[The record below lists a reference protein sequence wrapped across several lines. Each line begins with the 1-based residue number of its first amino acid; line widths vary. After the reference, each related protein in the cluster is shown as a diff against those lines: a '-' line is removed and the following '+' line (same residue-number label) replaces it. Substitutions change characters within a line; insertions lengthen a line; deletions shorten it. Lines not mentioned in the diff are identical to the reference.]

1 VRGCGVKPR
10 IALLTTSLDSGGAE
24 TQVVSLAVEL
34 ARRGYKAAVI
44 SLTVPSAYIAELSSE
59 GVEVFT
65 LRMSPGLADPRGLW
79 RLIRF
84 LVRFR
89 PQVLH
94 SHLFHANILA
104 RVARLFV
111 PVPVVISTLHSA
123 SESGRRRA
131 GTRARDFAY
140 RGSGWLADRVVAVC
154 EAVAARHIACKAAQR
169 AKLRVI
175 PNGVDCRVFRPD
187 RERRAAI
194 RGELRVGNAFVW
206 LAAGRLMWKKDYPT
220 MLRAFAPLSGSGSVL
235 VVAGTGPQAAEL
247 HDMAAAMNL
256 NVRWLGARSD
266 VAALMNAADGLVLS
280 SLVEGLPMVLL
291 EAAASGLVAVST
303 NAGGASEA
311 ISEGDTGF
319 VVPVGDV
326 EALSGAMAR
335 VQSLDA
341 NRRESMSQAARAR
354 ALALYD
360 LQAVT
365 DAWEGCYRDLLEHV
379 SQTQDGPPWT

>member
-1 VRGCGVKPR
+1 MRPR

-24 TQVVSLAVEL
+24 TQVVSLAVEF
-34 ARRGYKAAVI
+34 ARRGYKTAVI
-44 SLTVPSAYIAELSSE
+44 ALTEPTAYTVELSNA
-59 GVEVFT
+59 GVEVFS
-65 LRMSPGLADPRGLW
+65 LRMSPGIADPRGLW

-123 SESGRRRA
+123 SESGRHRA

-140 RGSGWLADRVVAVC
+140 RMSGWLTDQVVAVC
-154 EAVAARHIACKAAQR
+154 EAVAARHIACQAVRR

-175 PNGVDCRVFRPD
+175 SNGVDCRVFRPD
-187 RERRAAI
+187 RERRAAM
-194 RGELRVGNAFVW
+194 RKELDVGDAFVW

-220 MLRAFAPLSGSGSVL
+220 MLRAFAKQRGSGSVL
-235 VVAGTGPQAAEL
+235 VVAGAGPQAAEL
-247 HDMAAAMNL
+247 RDMAAAMKL

-266 VAALMNAADGLVLS
+266 VAALMNAADGLALS
-280 SLVEGLPMVLL
+280 SAVEGLPMVLL

-319 VVPVGDV
+319 VVPAGDA
-326 EALSGAMAR
+326 EALSGVMAH
-335 VQSLDA
+335 VESLDA
-341 NRRESMSQAARAR
+341 NRRENMSQAARAR
-354 ALALYD
+354 AMALFD
-360 LQAVT
+360 IQAVT
-365 DAWEGCYRDLLEHV
+365 DAWECCYRDLLEHGR
-379 SQTQDGPPWT
+379 QTQDGPAWT